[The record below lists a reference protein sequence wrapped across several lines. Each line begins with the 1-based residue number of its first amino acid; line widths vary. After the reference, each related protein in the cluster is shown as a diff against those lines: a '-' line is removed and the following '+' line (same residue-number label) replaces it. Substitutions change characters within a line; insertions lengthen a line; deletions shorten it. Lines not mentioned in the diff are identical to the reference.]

1 MVERDVFR
9 SETSK
14 DAPTHLI
21 HPGAS
26 VQVFTHQHL
35 LKWVIIQSPFQAR
48 LLEAYT
54 KGKHKSMGLFEAWGD
69 FDTLYRFDDGREDM
83 VVRKHTGEQ
92 FYAFTHPEDRK
103 VEELPKKWV
112 QGAFY

>member
-1 MVERDVFR
+1 MVERDMSR
-9 SETSK
+9 AETSK
-14 DAPTHLI
+14 NHPTHII

-26 VQVFTHQHL
+26 IQVFTHQRL
-35 LKWVIIQSPFQAR
+35 LKWVIIQTPLQAR

-83 VVRKHTGEQ
+83 VVHKHTGEQ
-92 FYAFTHPEDRK
+92 FYAFTHPEDKK
-103 VEELPKKWV
+103 VEQLPKQWI

>member
-1 MVERDVFR
+1 MVERDMSR
-9 SETSK
+9 AEASK
-14 DAPTHLI
+14 NHPTHII

-26 VQVFTHQHL
+26 IQVFTHQHL
-35 LKWVIIQSPFQAR
+35 LKWVIIQTPLQAR

-69 FDTLYRFDDGREDM
+69 FDTLYRFDDGRGDM

-92 FYAFTHPEDRK
+92 FYAFTNPDDKK
-103 VEELPKKWV
+103 VEQLPKQWI

>member
-1 MVERDVFR
+1 MVERDTFR
-9 SETSK
+9 LEAPK
-14 DAPTHLI
+14 DTPTHII

-26 VQVFTHQHL
+26 VQVFTHQHV
-35 LKWVIIQSPFQAR
+35 LKWVTIQSPFQAR
-48 LLEAYT
+48 LLESYT
-54 KGKHKSMGLFEAWGD
+54 KGQHKSMGLFEAWGD
-69 FDTLYRFDDGREDM
+69 FDTLYRFDDWREDM
-83 VVRKHTGEQ
+83 VVRKHMGEQ